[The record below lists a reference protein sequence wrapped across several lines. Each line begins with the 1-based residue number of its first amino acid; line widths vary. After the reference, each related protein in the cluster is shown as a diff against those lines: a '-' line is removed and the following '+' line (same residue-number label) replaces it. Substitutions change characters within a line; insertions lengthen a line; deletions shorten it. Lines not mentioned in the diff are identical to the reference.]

1 MSDWTAGYVAECGYT
16 YGYYPELNPLATQL
30 AFAHAGLPQPVVST
44 ACELGFGQGLSV
56 NIHAAASGTR
66 WFGNDFI
73 PEQAAFA
80 QQLAAISGA
89 AAQLTDESFADFTR
103 RSDLPDFDFIA
114 MHGIWS
120 WVSAE
125 NRAIIIDF
133 VRRKLKPGGV
143 LYMSYNALPG
153 WSAFAPMRQLMSEHA
168 RRAAA
173 AGDGIVQRIDAAV
186 EFAGALLATDP
197 LYLRSNPAV
206 LNHFRQVADQ
216 ARPYLAHEYFNR
228 DWAPMY
234 FAEVADLLAP
244 AGLSFACSASYFE
257 HIDALNMT
265 AKQQAFLLRIEDA
278 RLRESSRDYM
288 LNQRF
293 RRDYW
298 IKGEAPQRE
307 PGWSEALARQR
318 VMLIVPR
325 AEVPPRIVGSR
336 GGLDMD
342 PAVYGPLLDALAPQQ
357 PCSLGELAERLQPQ
371 GVTRAQLLQALIIL
385 CGMQQIASVQ
395 DAALAAAARPR
406 CQALNAWLIEQA
418 THSED
423 LGHLLS
429 PLTGGGIA
437 VPRLHQVFLQALRQ
451 TESPADLAGHAR
463 QVLGEARDLAG
474 DQDELSARAQIFIE
488 RHLPVLRALQIV
500 P

>member
-30 AFAHAGLPQPVVST
+30 AFAHAGLRAPQFET

-56 NIHAAASGTR
+56 NVHAAASSTR
-66 WFGNDFI
+66 WYGNDFI

-89 AAQLTDESFADFTR
+89 AAQLTDESFADFTQ

-125 NRAIIIDF
+125 NRAVIIDF
-133 VRRKLKPGGV
+133 LRRKLKPGGV

-153 WSAFAPMRQLMSEHA
+153 WSAFAPMRQLMTEHA
-168 RRAAA
+168 GRAAA
-173 AGDGIVQRIDAAV
+173 AGDGIIRRIDAAV
-186 EFAGALLATDP
+186 DFAGALLATDP

-206 LNHFRQVADQ
+206 LNHFRQVAGQ

-265 AKQQAFLLRIEDA
+265 AEQQAFLLCIEDA

-298 IKGEAPQRE
+298 IKEAPVRRE
-307 PGWSEALARQR
+307 AGWSEALARQR

-325 AEVPPRIVGSR
+325 EEVPSRIIGSR
-336 GGLDMD
+336 GGIDMD
-342 PAVYGPLLDALAPQQ
+342 PAVYDPLLDVLATQQ
-357 PCSLGELAERLQPQ
+357 PCSLDELAERVLPQ
-371 GVTRAQLLQALIIL
+371 GLTQAQLVQALIIL

-406 CQALNAWLIEQA
+406 CAALNAWLIDQA
-418 THSED
+418 TRSED
-423 LGHLLS
+423 IGHLLS

-451 TESPADLAGHAR
+451 TSEAADLARHAR
-463 QVLGEARDLAG
+463 QVLADEAG
-474 DQDELSARAQIFIE
+474 DWAVRAQIFID

-500 P
+500 L